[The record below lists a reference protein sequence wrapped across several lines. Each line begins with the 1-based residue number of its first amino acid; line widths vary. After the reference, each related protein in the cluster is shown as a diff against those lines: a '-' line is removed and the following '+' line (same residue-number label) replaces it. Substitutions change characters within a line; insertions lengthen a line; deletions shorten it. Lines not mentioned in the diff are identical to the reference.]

1 MNGIESACK
10 RGFPILNLGDA
21 KSHYKLAVHVDSKAQ
36 WTNTAKLECLLRLI
50 AFGAKGQSK
59 HSFANKRQC
68 LRITNTGKYSLS
80 VDVLLL
86 LQLLKSFVAFRWCET
101 PFF

>member
-10 RGFPILNLGDA
+10 RGFPILNLGDT
-21 KSHYKLAVHVDSKAQ
+21 KSHNMFAVHVDSKAQ
-36 WTNTAKLECLLRLI
+36 WTNTTWLI
-50 AFGAKGQSK
+50 AFDAKGQSK

-86 LQLLKSFVAFRWCET
+86 LQLKSLAAFRGYET